1 MELQPDNESR
11 SSLGIRLGSDDAL
24 GPRQEFARRFN
35 KWIRKLAGN
44 TLGDRRKKTGRLVVR
59 MSEAVELTGVQ
70 AGIRKVEGTTFSEI
84 LTGKSPASDI
94 STSATQDFGWLSA
107 VEPHMLDS

>member
-35 KWIRKLAGN
+35 KWTRKLAGN
-44 TLGDRRKKTGRLVVR
+44 TPGDCRKKTESLIVR
-59 MSEAVELTGVQ
+59 MSEAIELTGVQ
-70 AGIRKVEGTTFSEI
+70 AEIRKVEGTTFSEI

-94 STSATQDFGWLSA
+94 STSATQDFGWLLEA
-107 VEPHMLDS
+107 EPHMLDN